1 VNYNRIIG
9 EVPMMRVRKR
19 DGRIQDFDK
28 NKIKVSI
35 MRASDDAGVP
45 LNTADIENISDS
57 ILKEMGQKDLVDVR
71 EIHKVAIK
79 VLKDFGFEK
88 AAILFNQASSLN

>member
-1 VNYNRIIG
+1 MKVT
-9 EVPMMRVRKR
+9 KR

-35 MRASDDAGVP
+35 MRASDDAKIP
-45 LNTADIENISDS
+45 LNTSDIENITDS
-57 ILKEMGQKDLVDVR
+57 ILKEMPEKDVVEVI

-79 VLKDFGFEK
+79 VLKDFGFNK
-88 AAILFNQASSLN
+88 IALLFDEASSLT